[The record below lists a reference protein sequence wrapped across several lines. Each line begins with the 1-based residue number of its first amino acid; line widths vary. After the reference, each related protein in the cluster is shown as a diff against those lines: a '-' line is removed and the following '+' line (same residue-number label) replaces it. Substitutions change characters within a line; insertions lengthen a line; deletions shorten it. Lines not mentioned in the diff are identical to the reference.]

1 MTDLENLTVTIDADT
16 SAFRRE
22 IATAS
27 NLANGFGRA
36 MTKAF
41 EGAVVRGRDVGEVM
55 RSLAL
60 QLSNLAVNAAFKPL
74 EQGIGALLQSLFGG
88 LGGSG
93 GFAPL
98 VTPFASGGVIARPTY
113 FPHGPSLGIAGER
126 GAEAIL
132 PLARGSDGRLGVRAE
147 AGARAP
153 NVSVHISTP
162 DAASFRRSEAYVA
175 GQIARAIARGERSL

>member
-1 MTDLENLTVTIDADT
+1 
-16 SAFRRE
+16 
-22 IATAS
+22 
-27 NLANGFGRA
+27 RA

-41 EGAVVRGRDVGEVM
+41 EGSILRGRDFGDVM

-74 EQGIGALLQSLFGG
+74 EQGIGALFQSLFGG

-98 VTPFASGGVIARPTY
+98 VMPFAAGGVISRPTY
-113 FPHGPSLGIAGER
+113 FPHGPSLGVAGER

-132 PLARGSDGRLGVRAE
+132 PLARGADGR
-147 AGARAP
+147 
-153 NVSVHISTP
+153 
-162 DAASFRRSEAYVA
+162 
-175 GQIARAIARGERSL
+175 